1 METFDPLRDTNAIGP
16 DELRQRVGS
25 LTRTLHDALR
35 QLGYDR
41 DLQDARENL
50 PDARDRLNYIAR
62 LTGDAADKVLNAVD
76 VARSV
81 QEDLSEQSRT
91 LSRRWDAVEAFTVKG
106 GRATPAGEEL
116 VSQTREFCERI
127 ERSTDRTNEIL
138 TEIMLAQDFHDL
150 TGQVIRRVV
159 DVAQQLESNLVKLL
173 IETAPAAASTSAA
186 PAVRREPEAAA
197 PSGPVVK
204 PDGRHDV
211 VTNQEQVDDLLAQL
225 GF

>member
-1 METFDPLRDTNAIGP
+1 MDHSDARSMSQE
-16 DELRQRVGS
+16 EMRQRIGS

-35 QLGYDR
+35 ELGYDR
-41 DLQDARENL
+41 ELRDVHEHL

-76 VARSV
+76 AARGV
-81 QEDLSEQSRT
+81 QEDLAEQSRSLT
-91 LSRRWDAVEAFTVKG
+91 RRWDAVEVYTAKG

-116 VSQTREFCERI
+116 VAETRAFCERI
-127 ERSTDRTNEIL
+127 GASTERTNEIL

-159 DVAQQLESNLVKLL
+159 DVAHQLECNLVKLL
-173 IETAPAAASTSAA
+173 IETAPPSEARLNEAQPVEHA
-186 PAVRREPEAAA
+186 PAA
-197 PSGPVVK
+197 PSGPVVN
-204 PDGRHDV
+204 PAGRSDV
-211 VTNQEQVDDLLAQL
+211 VTNQAQVDDLLAQL

>member
-1 METFDPLRDTNAIGP
+1 MDTLTPARDAAP
-16 DELRQRVGS
+16 VSPEAMRQRIGS

-35 QLGYDR
+35 ELGYDR
-41 DLQDARENL
+41 ELEDAKAHL

-76 VARSV
+76 VARGV
-81 QEDLSEQSRT
+81 QEDLSEQSRALT
-91 LSRRWDAVEAFTVKG
+91 RRWNAVEAFTAKG

-116 VSQTREFCERI
+116 VAETRAFCERI
-127 ERSTDRTNEIL
+127 GQSTDRTNEIL

-159 DVAQQLESNLVKLL
+159 DVAQQLEANLVKLL
-173 IETAPAAASTSAA
+173 IETAPAADPRALDPGALN
-186 PAVRREPEAAA
+186 
-197 PSGPVVK
+197 GPVVK
-204 PDGRHDV
+204 PEGRSDV